1 MWVYEKKSLYLDVT
15 WERVWTELLLG
26 FATAKK
32 KDCEKKENAKLLKNN
47 KKIGIPIFKTI
58 LDAILRLCGL
68 SSCYKVK
75 GNSNL

>member
-32 KDCEKKENAKLLKNN
+32 KIVKRKENAKLLKNN
-47 KKIGIPIFKTI
+47 KKNRYTYIQNYS
-58 LDAILRLCGL
+58 LDSWR
-68 SSCYKVK
+68 
-75 GNSNL
+75 NLTFMWFEFLL